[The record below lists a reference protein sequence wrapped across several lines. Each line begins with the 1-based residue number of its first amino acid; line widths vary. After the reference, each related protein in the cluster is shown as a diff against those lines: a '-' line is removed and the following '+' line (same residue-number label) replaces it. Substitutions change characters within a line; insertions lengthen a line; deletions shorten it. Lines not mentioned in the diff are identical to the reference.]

1 MAVAGIKTK
10 VAHILIQCKG
20 KEKEKEKERKEE
32 SPKVRGKAEDVA
44 EAKDTEEDTHGKEK
58 EKASMTSKEKESMAA
73 KEVGKENPH
82 GKETEKASHGKAK
95 EKENHGKEIGK
106 ENTGVSRH
114 GATDRIA
121 KTPMQHPQ
129 EIDQQVQEEGDL
141 PQGSMIGPFV
151 GILRKDIVQ
160 REIAAISGMQ
170 DPVELIKTVIV
181 RQVRVVLF
189 NT

>member
-1 MAVAGIKTK
+1 MA
-10 VAHILIQCKG
+10 
-20 KEKEKEKERKEE
+20 EE
-32 SPKVRGKAEDVA
+32 
-44 EAKDTEEDTHGKEK
+44 KDTEEDIHGKEK

-73 KEVGKENPH
+73 KEVGKENLH
-82 GKETEKASHGKAK
+82 GKETEKASHGKVKAK
-95 EKENHGKEIGK
+95 ANHGKEIGK

-114 GATDRIA
+114 GAIDRIV
-121 KTPMQHPQ
+121 KTPMLPQQ
-129 EIDQQVQEEGDL
+129 EIDQQVQEEGDP

-160 REIAAISGMQ
+160 RAIAVISGMQ
-170 DPVELIKTVIV
+170 DPVELFKTIVV